1 MSARETHI
9 SSLVVHARPE
19 CFAGIDRAIAA
30 LPGAEIA
37 IADPS
42 GKMVVT
48 LETKSQAAVA
58 DALTTITLLDG
69 VLSAA
74 LVFHH
79 VEEAE

>member
-1 MSARETHI
+1 VSARELHI
-9 SSLVVHARPE
+9 SSLVVHGRPE
-19 CFAGIDRAIAA
+19 RLAAIDRAIAA
-30 LPGAEIA
+30 LPGAEVA

-48 LETKSQAAVA
+48 LETETQAAVA

-79 VEEAE
+79 VEESQ